1 MIYFLKVSG
10 QALRAM
16 FKHLYNL
23 SPIAYS
29 PEVFQH
35 RSTKYIFYERMA
47 YTVTLNSNV
56 KRIHAETLCLPFL
69 KERTAAIALVKL
81 L

>member
-1 MIYFLKVSG
+1 MIYFLKVPG
-10 QALRAM
+10 QALNAP

-23 SPIAYS
+23 SPITYS

-35 RSTKYIFYERMA
+35 RSTKYIFYKRMV
-47 YTVTLNSNV
+47 YTVILNSNV

-69 KERTAAIALVKL
+69 KG
-81 L
+81 

>member
-10 QALRAM
+10 RALSAL

-23 SPIAYS
+23 SPITYS

-35 RSTKYIFYERMA
+35 RFTKYMFYERMV
-47 YTVTLNSNV
+47 YTVILNSNV
-56 KRIHAETLCLPFL
+56 KRIHAETLCLSFL
-69 KERTAAIALVKL
+69 KG
-81 L
+81 